1 VISSDPSVALPP
13 SQGIWIYGLP
23 GSRLGLQRSAGAP
36 SLLSLARSSGEESV
50 PRAAW
55 VFYGPPDEAL
65 QELAD
70 GGDGGGGGGR
80 TGEAAA
86 AGSLAAWQEAMEFAV
101 QAKRRWRERLQ
112 LVNLGRSSPQLEQ
125 VLRRELPELEQ
136 DVRRRRAGSGRSLP
150 SGVLRATTQALL
162 QLTPALL
169 NAYLDLES
177 WADRYGREAD
187 AARWR
192 QAPDGA
198 QLLEALRQWDE
209 HHGALGDRD
218 LRLEE
223 LEWQQR
229 RDREERDQLLAELHQ
244 LEREL
249 DHYVEGHERLVALVG
264 VVESQLHRARR
275 LLENGSAA

>member
-36 SLLSLARSSGEESV
+36 SLLSLARSSGEEAA

-70 GGDGGGGGGR
+70 GGGGDGGR
-80 TGEAAA
+80 TGEA
-86 AGSLAAWQEAMEFAV
+86 AGSLAAWQEAMECAV

-136 DVRRRRAGSGRSLP
+136 DVRRRRTSSGRSLP
-150 SGVLRATTQALL
+150 AAVLRATTQALL

-187 AARWR
+187 APRWR

-198 QLLEALRQWDE
+198 QLLQALRQWDE
-209 HHGALGDRD
+209 HHGALGNRD

-249 DHYVEGHERLVALVG
+249 DHYVEEHERLVDLVG
-264 VVESQLHRARR
+264 VVESQLRRARH
-275 LLENGSAA
+275 LLENGPGA